1 MTRNLKK
8 KSSNKNVIL
17 NYTVSKSL
25 IILYWIIL
33 DLVNFYQNTLSELI
47 YLWIYFE
54 SLLTSVSFNFI
65 FKMYKR

>member
-8 KSSNKNVIL
+8 KASNKNVIL

-54 SLLTSVSFNFI
+54 SLLTSVSFYFI